1 MTEKRSVIG
10 RVTRCSI
17 RGFVGGI
24 RLRQPDLPAFGGW
37 CQAPA
42 QGGATE
48 VIGLIYDI
56 SIEDDELARQLAA
69 ADAPLPEQQADNQV
83 NRPIPIELRALTVGY
98 RRGDTWVQALP
109 PQPPVTL
116 AEISCLTPAEV
127 RAFTQRLDFLPLALG
142 TPEVP
147 ADQVVAA
154 GLRQAAAARPPGE
167 RRAFLLQAGQEC
179 ARLLGQDLGRLECLL
194 RDLQVGG
201 EA

>member
-1 MTEKRSVIG
+1 MTETRAVIG

-24 RLRQPDLPAFGGW
+24 RLRQPDLPVFGGW

-42 QGGATE
+42 QGGATS
-48 VIGLIYDI
+48 VLGLIYDI

-69 ADAPLPEQQADNQV
+69 ADAPLPEQQADSQL

-98 RRGDTWVQALP
+98 RRGDAWVHALP

-116 AEISCLTPAEV
+116 AEITCLASAEI
-127 RAFTQRLDFLPLALG
+127 RAFTQRLDFLPLALS

-147 ADQVVAA
+147 ADQVVSAA
-154 GLRQAAAARPPGE
+154 LRQAAAARPAEE
-167 RRAFLLQAGQEC
+167 RRAFLVQAGQEC
-179 ARLLGQDLGRLECLL
+179 ARLLGQDLGRLERML
-194 RDLQVGG
+194 RDLQAGG
-201 EA
+201 VA

>member
-1 MTEKRSVIG
+1 MTDKRTVIG

-24 RLRQPDLPAFGGW
+24 RLRQPDLPVFGGW

-42 QGGATE
+42 QGGATS
-48 VIGLIYDI
+48 VIGMIYDI

-69 ADAPLPEQQADNQV
+69 ADAPLPEQQADSQV

-98 RRGDTWVQALP
+98 RRGTTWVQALP
-109 PQPPVTL
+109 PQPPITL
-116 AEISCLTPAEV
+116 AEITSLEPDEV
-127 RAFTQRLDFLPLALG
+127 RAFTQRLDFLPLALN

-154 GLRQAAAARPPGE
+154 ALRQAGEARPVAE

-179 ARLLGQDLGRLECLL
+179 ARLLGQDLGRLERLL
-194 RDLQVGG
+194 RDLRAGG

>member
-1 MTEKRSVIG
+1 MTEKQTVIG

-17 RGFVGGI
+17 QGFVGGI
-24 RLRQPDLPAFGGW
+24 RLRQPDLPTFGGW

-42 QGGATE
+42 QGGETS

-69 ADAPLPEQQADNQV
+69 ADAPLPEQQADNQY
-83 NRPIPIELRALTVGY
+83 NRPIPIEIQALAVGY
-98 RRGDTWVQALP
+98 RRHGAYIQALP
-109 PQPPVTL
+109 PQPPITL
-116 AEISCLTPAEV
+116 AEITSLDAAEV
-127 RAFTQRLDFLPLALG
+127 RTFTQRLDFLPMALA

-154 GLRQAAAARPPGE
+154 ALRQAAQARPKDE

-179 ARLLGQDLGRLECLL
+179 ARLLGQDLGRLERLL
-194 RDLQVGG
+194 RDLQAGG

>member
-1 MTEKRSVIG
+1 MTDKRTVIG

-24 RLRQPDLPAFGGW
+24 RLRQPDLPVFGGW

-42 QGGATE
+42 QGGATS
-48 VIGLIYDI
+48 VIGIIYDI

-69 ADAPLPEQQADNQV
+69 ADAPLPEQQADSQV

-98 RRGDTWVQALP
+98 RRGTTWVQALP
-109 PQPPVTL
+109 PQPPITL
-116 AEISCLTPAEV
+116 AEITSLEPDEV
-127 RAFTQRLDFLPLALG
+127 RAFTQRLDFLPLALN

-154 GLRQAAAARPPGE
+154 ALRQAGEARPVAE

-179 ARLLGQDLGRLECLL
+179 ARLLGQDLGRLERLL
-194 RDLQVGG
+194 RDLRAGG